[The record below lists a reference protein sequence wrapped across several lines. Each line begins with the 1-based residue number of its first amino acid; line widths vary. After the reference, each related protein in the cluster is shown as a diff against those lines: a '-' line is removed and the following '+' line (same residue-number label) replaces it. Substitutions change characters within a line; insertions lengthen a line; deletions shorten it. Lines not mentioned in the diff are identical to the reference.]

1 MSFHVRTDNGE
12 KQALISCVVHFS
24 LAFHNKFFNEV
35 ILKLLRS
42 SVDQFGRLYFGG
54 APKSLQMVN
63 VAMKLKDANSL
74 KGNL

>member
-1 MSFHVRTDNGE
+1 MERGSSENQENVSFHVRTDNGE

-54 APKSLQMVN
+54 SKITA
-63 VAMKLKDANSL
+63 D
-74 KGNL
+74 GG

>member
-1 MSFHVRTDNGE
+1 MERGSSENQENVSFHVRTDNGE

-24 LAFHNKFFNEV
+24 LAFDNKFFNEV

-54 APKSLQMVN
+54 SKITA
-63 VAMKLKDANSL
+63 D
-74 KGNL
+74 GG